1 MVGRRFLGGLDLL
14 VYSVN
19 RTFQKESFPCE
30 GLMSAQNPYWCG
42 HESSSKGWSL
52 GEFSPY
58 LGIKKASKTGISVS
72 SSHSQLILVSC
83 QSAGLH
89 VFVPVCGVWRPKDVG
104 SWKLILGW
112 NYIIVFFVRDLNFG
126 CEKDKIW
133 LVDMYIFTYIYTYI
147 IYMIYIYIYDIY
159 IYIYDIYIYDIYIW
173 YIYIW
178 YIYIWYIYIYDIYI
192 YMIYVQ

>member
-1 MVGRRFLGGLDLL
+1 MVGRRFFGWLGPPGLLGRL
-14 VYSVN
+14 SKRN
-19 RTFQKESFPCE
+19 RSHAKDCRHRIPTGVVMKV
-30 GLMSAQNPYWCG
+30 A
-42 HESSSKGWSL
+42 KGWSL

-83 QSAGLH
+83 RSAGFH

-133 LVDMYIFTYIYTYI
+133 LVDMHIFTYIYI
-147 IYMIYIYIYDIY
+147 LYDIY
-159 IYIYDIYIYDIYIW
+159 IYIYDIYIHDICTVIL
-173 YIYIW
+173 
-178 YIYIWYIYIYDIYI
+178 
-192 YMIYVQ
+192 